1 VAGLQLAIDILARDR
16 ASKPISQVGDE
27 VGKTHGKLAA
37 LAGAFAGGA
46 LVSLGTDFL
55 KGGIADIKAAA
66 AASAQTSA
74 ALKSTGGAAGL
85 TQGHI
90 EGLANSLEKMS
101 GVAAENIQAGQ
112 NMLLTFTNIK
122 GVNFDAATKT
132 ALDMSVALGTDA
144 SSSAMQLGKALNDP
158 IKGVGALSKVGVTFD
173 EGQRKSI
180 KSMVAMGNTAGAQQV
195 ILKELSKEF
204 GGSAKAA
211 GETMAGKMEILKAKF
226 GDVRQSLVEKLLP
239 AMTKL
244 MDFITN
250 TALPAIQSMGKFLSD
265 NAAIIVP
272 VVAVIGTL
280 IAAFKIMGLLMKA
293 QAAINIAFGTSLDI
307 AFGPVTLII
316 VGIAALAAG
325 LIYAYKHSET
335 FRKIVDGAFKAV
347 GSAFSAAWGLI
358 KAGFGW
364 LKSNWP
370 YVLGILV
377 GPFGLAAAYIYKHW
391 DAVVGFVK
399 GIPGK
404 LAAGAKGMWNFLKDG
419 LRSTLN
425 WIVDQLN
432 QLHFTI
438 GGGSFMGVGIPSV
451 TIGISGLHHFATGT
465 QSASAGFALVGE
477 QGPEIVRFGGGEQ
490 VSTAGDTAR
499 MLRGGRSG
507 GGDTYNVYA
516 SSTAQGS
523 DIVAALRRYKRES
536 GGAALGI
543 A

>member
-1 VAGLQLAIDILARDR
+1 MLPFLNKGADGVKELMQQSDKLGNTLSGKDLQAVKDNTKAKREWHATIQGLQIQLGRYLFPALTSIGEIMVKVSGFVEKNGAVMKPVILVVAALVAGFKAWSIGLAVFNAVM
-16 ASKPISQVGDE
+16 AANPI
-27 VGKTHGKLAA
+27 
-37 LAGAFAGGA
+37 A
-46 LVSLGTDFL
+46 LV
-55 KGGIADIKAAA
+55 
-66 AASAQTSA
+66 
-74 ALKSTGGAAGL
+74 
-85 TQGHI
+85 
-90 EGLANSLEKMS
+90 
-101 GVAAENIQAGQ
+101 
-112 NMLLTFTNIK
+112 
-122 GVNFDAATKT
+122 
-132 ALDMSVALGTDA
+132 
-144 SSSAMQLGKALNDP
+144 
-158 IKGVGALSKVGVTFD
+158 
-173 EGQRKSI
+173 
-180 KSMVAMGNTAGAQQV
+180 
-195 ILKELSKEF
+195 
-204 GGSAKAA
+204 
-211 GETMAGKMEILKAKF
+211 
-226 GDVRQSLVEKLLP
+226 
-239 AMTKL
+239 
-244 MDFITN
+244 
-250 TALPAIQSMGKFLSD
+250 
-265 NAAIIVP
+265 
-272 VVAVIGTL
+272 VIG
-280 IAAFKIMGLLMKA
+280 
-293 QAAINIAFGTSLDI
+293 
-307 AFGPVTLII
+307 V
-316 VGIAALAAG
+316 AALAAG

-523 DIVAALRRYKRES
+523 DIVTALRRFKQES
-536 GGAALGI
+536 GGGELGI